1 MPYDSETGKHY
12 DYTKEG
18 IDQYKKDTGN
28 EPMKNM
34 DYWKAKHQLSG
45 INHVSDGNLEDG
57 RSLSAPFQAKETAS
71 YKAGGEGRKTT
82 SSKFEGVGKKAVYS
96 GGKDTLPVN
105 PKSSVG
111 EKKKIKVKG
120 EGKAKGKGKKIE
132 GSLKKYLSSD
142 K

>member
-1 MPYDSETGKHY
+1 
-12 DYTKEG
+12 
-18 IDQYKKDTGN
+18 
-28 EPMKNM
+28 
-34 DYWKAKHQLSG
+34 
-45 INHVSDGNLEDG
+45 
-57 RSLSAPFQAKETAS
+57 
-71 YKAGGEGRKTT
+71 
-82 SSKFEGVGKKAVYS
+82 
-96 GGKDTLPVN
+96 LPVN